1 MLKKKMN
8 ENSLIAGMD
17 EAGRGSLLSRVY
29 TAIVVLP
36 DNFKELCK
44 EENVIIRDSKKMTK
58 RQRDRSRLFIEE
70 HAIDYNVQ
78 FVEHDTIDKI
88 GILNAT
94 FLSMNHCVDG
104 LHVVIDKLLVDGDCY
119 QNHRKDIPHEC
130 VIRGDDQVMEIAC
143 ASILAKTYRDEYVTQ
158 LYHDHSDL
166 LGKYGIQTNM
176 GYGTKVHMDAIQQF
190 GFTSYHRK
198 SFCRSSFS
206 FFKK

>member
-1 MLKKKMN
+1 MN

-36 DNFKELCK
+36 DNFKELCE

-78 FVEHDTIDKI
+78 FAEHDTIDKI

-119 QNHRKDIPHEC
+119 QNHRK
-130 VIRGDDQVMEIAC
+130 G
-143 ASILAKTYRDEYVTQ
+143 
-158 LYHDHSDL
+158 
-166 LGKYGIQTNM
+166 
-176 GYGTKVHMDAIQQF
+176 
-190 GFTSYHRK
+190 
-198 SFCRSSFS
+198 
-206 FFKK
+206 